1 MRGFPPWVLLLLV
14 LGFLLLSGINPEADR
29 LTWWMETLPVM
40 IGVAI
45 LVPTY
50 KRYPLT
56 PLVYHLLAFHA
67 FVLMVGGHYT
77 YAEVPWFNDIRDA
90 FGMGR
95 NHYDRIAHFI
105 QGFVPAILA
114 REILIRSSCLKSGG
128 WLFLLTTSFCLAFSA
143 LYELI
148 EWAAAILT
156 EEGAAAFLGTQG
168 DQWDTQWDMFLALCG
183 AITAQLL
190 LSRWHNN
197 QITKLT
203 HGDLRNR

>member
-1 MRGFPPWVLLLLV
+1 MRGLPPWVLLTLV
-14 LGFLLLSGINPEADR
+14 LGFLVLSGINPEADR

-40 IGVAI
+40 IGAAI
-45 LVPTY
+45 LVPSY

-56 PLVYHLLAFHA
+56 TLVYHLLAFHA
-67 FVLMVGGHYT
+67 FILMIGGHYT
-77 YAEVPWFNDIRDA
+77 YAEVPWFNDIRDSL
-90 FGMGR
+90 GLGR
-95 NHYDRIAHFI
+95 NHYDRVAHFI

-114 REILIRSSCLKSGG
+114 REILIRFSPLKSGG

-143 LYELI
+143 FYELI
-148 EWAAAILT
+148 EWWAAIFT

-190 LSRWHNN
+190 LSPWHNN
-197 QITKLT
+197 QIKALGPVHT
-203 HGDLRNR
+203 N

>member
-1 MRGFPPWVLLLLV
+1 MRGFPAWLLLLLV
-14 LGFLLLSGINPEADR
+14 LGFLLLSGIKPEADR

-45 LVPTY
+45 LVPSY
-50 KRYPLT
+50 KSYPLT

-67 FVLMVGGHYT
+67 FILMVGGHYT
-77 YAEVPWFNDIRDA
+77 YAEVPLFNHIQET
-90 FGMGR
+90 FSYER
-95 NHYDRIAHFI
+95 NHYDRVAHFI
-105 QGFVPAILA
+105 QGFVPAILT
-114 REILIRSSCLKSGG
+114 REILIRFSPLKQGG

-143 LYELI
+143 FYELI
-148 EWAAAILT
+148 EWWAAIFT

-190 LSRWHNN
+190 LSRWHNQ
-197 QITKLT
+197 QITTLT
-203 HGDLRNR
+203 HGNIRNR